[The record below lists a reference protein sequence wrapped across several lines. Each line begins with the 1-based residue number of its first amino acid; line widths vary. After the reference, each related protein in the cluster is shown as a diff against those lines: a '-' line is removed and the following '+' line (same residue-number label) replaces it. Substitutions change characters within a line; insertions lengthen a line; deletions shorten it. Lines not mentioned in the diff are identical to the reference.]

1 MAAVAR
7 QSPQASIGVA
17 TGGALSITYAGIIVG
32 PSAFAALHDR
42 LDVSYGEGFALLAL
56 VTTLGVGC
64 VLRARRHAAA
74 GARG

>member
-7 QSPQASIGVA
+7 HSPPERIGVA

-42 LDVSYGEGFALLAL
+42 MQMSYGEGFVLLAL
-56 VTTLGVGC
+56 VTALGVAC
-64 VLRARRHAAA
+64 VFSARRHAP
-74 GARG
+74 G